1 MYDFITNWQFN
12 LNKKNI
18 FFCLVKNLKNRDL
31 IFHVQVK
38 YFYAKVNWQIPLF
51 FPREAIEALAAKRE
65 EDLQEIR
72 EELEQEMS
80 NTRARLE
87 EEVECKK
94 KVGDHLMA
102 G

>member
-1 MYDFITNWQFN
+1 MKIGKEKYHIS
-12 LNKKNI
+12 
-18 FFCLVKNLKNRDL
+18 VY
-31 IFHVQVK
+31 HVQVK
-38 YFYAKVNWQIPLF
+38 YCFTRVNWQLLLF
-51 FPREAIEALAAKRE
+51 FSREAIEALAAKRE

-72 EELEQEMS
+72 EELELEMS

-102 G
+102 GLGSSIMEH

>member
-1 MYDFITNWQFN
+1 M
-12 LNKKNI
+12 
-18 FFCLVKNLKNRDL
+18 
-31 IFHVQVK
+31 
-38 YFYAKVNWQIPLF
+38 F

-80 NTRARLE
+80 STRARLE

-102 G
+102 GILGSVMGH

>member
-1 MYDFITNWQFN
+1 MICSLEKWKENYHEY
-12 LNKKNI
+12 
-18 FFCLVKNLKNRDL
+18 
-31 IFHVQVK
+31 HVQVK
-38 YFYAKVNWQIPLF
+38 YCSTRVNWQVLLF
-51 FPREAIEALAAKRE
+51 FLREAIEALAAKRE

-80 NTRARLE
+80 STRARLE

-102 G
+102 GLWGSIMGH

>member
-1 MYDFITNWQFN
+1 MFSWK
-12 LNKKNI
+12 LEEKKVPCI
-18 FFCLVKNLKNRDL
+18 Y
-31 IFHVQVK
+31 HVQVK
-38 YFYAKVNWQIPLF
+38 YCSTRVNWQVLLF
-51 FPREAIEALAAKRE
+51 FSREAIEALATKRE

-80 NTRARLE
+80 STRARLE

>member
-1 MYDFITNWQFN
+1 M
-12 LNKKNI
+12 
-18 FFCLVKNLKNRDL
+18 FFL
-31 IFHVQVK
+31 
-38 YFYAKVNWQIPLF
+38 
-51 FPREAIEALAAKRE
+51 REAIEALAAKRE

-80 NTRARLE
+80 STRARLE

-102 G
+102 ALWGSIMGH